1 MLRLSRPQIANVGRK
16 QSAPLQ
22 FARRIDCLL
31 ATVVSDHGMTHQ
43 HQDHETMTG
52 RHQDENTN
60 ETPTAVADPLTLVA
74 PPAQRKRAR

>member
-1 MLRLSRPQIANVGRK
+1 
-16 QSAPLQ
+16 
-22 FARRIDCLL
+22 
-31 ATVVSDHGMTHQ
+31 
-43 HQDHETMTG
+43 MTG